1 MANVALEDVR
11 QIVEDLFMGY
21 ISNIRIPNTKVSG
34 VFSKLQRNGDLF
46 QTNE

>member
-21 ISNIRIPNTKVSG
+21 ISNIRILNTKGWYLEYCSDPSAVYHRW
-34 VFSKLQRNGDLF
+34 V
-46 QTNE
+46 